1 MTLQRRRSDLPRD
14 FGPLYGALLLLVL
27 GVAFYGLAYWML
39 T

>member
-14 FGPLYGALLLLVL
+14 FAPLYGALLILAL
-27 GVAFYGLAYWML
+27 GVAFYGLACWML

>member
-14 FGPLYGALLLLVL
+14 FALLYGALLILAL
-27 GVAFYGLAYWML
+27 GVAFYGFVCWML

>member
-1 MTLQRRRSDLPRD
+1 MTLQRRRSDAPRD
-14 FGPLYGALLLLVL
+14 RSLLYGALLTLAL